1 LTGARHRTQ
10 HFHRA
15 EARFLIHPSGAI
27 FQQKEFSA
35 MHKRLVVC
43 FDGTWNAVDS
53 ERDETNVALLARAVR
68 ANSGDDGVPQLCLYL
83 RGVGTSGSKL
93 ERLVAGA
100 TGSGTEDIIRTA
112 YMFLSQNYV
121 PAHKNDA
128 GQEVPA
134 DEIFLFGYSRGA
146 FAARSLAGFLGSV
159 GLLKRQSLPFLPTA
173 WAYYQDFKT
182 RSPEDFL
189 KRNARKGIESHKEVE
204 ITFLGVWDTVG
215 ALGIPVGIL
224 GEISDGIHG
233 FHNTTPTRIVR
244 HGAQALAIDEHRDE
258 FVPTL
263 WTGELPKDSKI
274 EQVWFAGSHADV
286 GGGYADRELAD
297 IPLLWMIDRAKSAGL
312 QVDEA
317 TPGLLP
323 VAQSINVLGPTHDPR
338 QGWSV
343 KDRLTPTIR
352 SVCEAAVQVEIWERL
367 YRPLGPNGKPLKTIN
382 EMVHW
387 SVVERYGKQA
397 LTSPEDKVKSRR
409 KVTYAPKSLAPLL
422 DAGGAPKPTTRVW
435 T

>member
-1 LTGARHRTQ
+1 MQ
-10 HFHRA
+10 
-15 EARFLIHPSGAI
+15 
-27 FQQKEFSA
+27 
-35 MHKRLVVC
+35 KRLVVC

-53 ERDETNVALLARAVR
+53 EREETNVALLARAVR

-83 RGVGTSGSKL
+83 RGVGTSGSQL
-93 ERLVAGA
+93 ERLFAGA

-121 PAHKNDA
+121 PAHKNEA
-128 GQEVPA
+128 GKDVPA

-146 FAARSLAGFLGSV
+146 FAARSLTGLLGSV
-159 GLLKRQSLPFLPTA
+159 GLLKRQSLPHLPTA
-173 WAYYQDFKT
+173 WAYYRNFRT
-182 RSPEDFL
+182 RSPDDFL
-189 KRNARKGIESHKEVE
+189 KRNAKKEIATHKDVQVD
-204 ITFLGVWDTVG
+204 FLGVWDTVG

-224 GEISDGIHG
+224 GEISGTIHG
-233 FHNTTPTRIVR
+233 FHDTTPSRIVR
-244 HGAQALAIDEHRDE
+244 HGVQALAIDEYRDE

-263 WTGELPKDSKI
+263 WTGDVPANAKI

-286 GGGYADRELAD
+286 GGGFSDRELAD

-312 QVDEA
+312 KVDET

-323 VAQSINVLGPTHDPR
+323 QAQTINVLGPTHDSR

-352 SVCEAAVQVEIWERL
+352 SVCGTAANVEIWERL
-367 YRPLGPNGKPLKTIN
+367 YRPLGQNGKPLKTIN
-382 EMVHW
+382 EMLHW
-387 SVVERYGKQA
+387 SVAERYGKQA
-397 LTSPEDKVKSRR
+397 LTSPDDKVKTR
-409 KVTYAPKSLAPLL
+409 KKSTYRPRNLVPLF
-422 DAGGAPKPTTRVW
+422 DAGNAPRPGTVFW

>member
-1 LTGARHRTQ
+1 
-10 HFHRA
+10 
-15 EARFLIHPSGAI
+15 
-27 FQQKEFSA
+27 

-121 PAHKNDA
+121 PKHPNDA
-128 GQEVPA
+128 GQDVPA

-146 FAARSLAGFLGSV
+146 FAARSLSGLLGSV
-159 GLLKRQSLPFLPTA
+159 GLLKRQSLPHLPTA
-173 WAYYQDFKT
+173 WKYYQDFKT
-182 RSPEDFL
+182 RSPKDFL
-189 KRNARKGIESHKEVE
+189 KRNAKKGIETHDDVE
-204 ITFLGVWDTVG
+204 ISFLGVWDTVG

-224 GEISDGIHG
+224 GEISETVHG
-233 FHNTTPTRIVR
+233 FHDTTPSKIVR
-244 HGAQALAIDEHRDE
+244 HGAQALAIDEQRDE

-263 WTGELPKDSKI
+263 WTGDAPENTKI

-297 IPLLWMIDRAKSAGL
+297 IPLLWMVDRAKAAGL
-312 QVDEA
+312 QVDEK

-323 VAQSINVLGPTHDPR
+323 VPAAINVLGPTHDPR

-352 SVCEAAVQVEIWERL
+352 SVCEAEVPVELWEKL
-367 YRPLGPNGKPLKTIN
+367 YRPRGPNGNALKTIN

-387 SVVERYGKQA
+387 SVIERYGKQG
-397 LTSPEDKVKSRR
+397 LVSPDDMVKTR
-409 KVTYAPKSLAPLL
+409 KKKTYAPKNLRPLFNAGNAPL
-422 DAGGAPKPTTRVW
+422 PTTRVW
-435 T
+435 V